1 MLDLSGGSR
10 PDGKVSRTLRNT
22 LVMSHKEMAFKK
34 VVQATMIR
42 DRQHGPILELNRMFY
57 GAVCTDHVTSLLT

>member
-1 MLDLSGGSR
+1 MFSLEAGSEGHR
-10 PDGKVSRTLRNT
+10 VTRSLRHT
-22 LVMSHKEMAFKK
+22 LVMAHKETAFKK

-57 GAVCTDHVTSLLT
+57 SQVCKVQL